1 MERILLLLL
10 AGLLGY
16 LVYLIFAPFLVPLAW
31 GVVLTLMLFPLHR
44 RIRARITRPNLAAL
58 VSTLLLTAIIVAPTL
73 TVAGVFTAQAL
84 QIAQEAQQDWQAG
97 ELPFGRYLQVVP
109 FERILDW
116 LGQYGVTE
124 DEVHEQVSNGM
135 HWLAGFLARQAGRIA
150 RNVIVFIFDL
160 FFTLF
165 VAFYLFRD
173 GGHVV
178 ELMRQALPIEDA
190 YREGIFYIAHSV
202 LQASVFSSL
211 IVAAAQGILGGLIF
225 WLLGLKAAVLWG
237 VIMAFF
243 ALLPIVGP
251 WIIWLP
257 AALFL
262 LGTGHYLRAGL
273 LLVLGTLIISGVDNV
288 LRPILISGRSQMNGL
303 LVFIG
308 ILGGIA
314 AFGMVG
320 LVLGPILM
328 ALADAVL
335 QTYVSVQTEARL
347 LQESQ

>member
-16 LVYLIFAPFLVPLAW
+16 LVYLIFSPFLVPLAW
-31 GVVLTLMLFPLHR
+31 GIVLTLMLFPLHR
-44 RIRARITRPNLAAL
+44 RIRERITRPNLAAL
-58 VSTLLLTAIIVAPTL
+58 VSTLLLTVIIVAPTL

-84 QIAQEAQQDWQAG
+84 QIAQEAQEDWQGG
-97 ELPFGRYLQVVP
+97 EMPFGRYLQVIP
-109 FERILDW
+109 FQRMLDW

-124 DEVHEQVSNGM
+124 DQVREQVSNGM
-135 HWLAGFLARQAGRIA
+135 RGLAGFLARQAGRVA
-150 RNVIVFIFDL
+150 RNVLVFIFDL
-160 FFTLF
+160 FVTLF

-173 GGHVV
+173 GGHLL

-202 LQASVFSSL
+202 LEASVFSSL

-262 LGTGHYLRAGL
+262 LGTGQYIKAVF
-273 LLVLGTLIISGVDNV
+273 LLVLGTLIISGVDNI

-335 QTYVSVQTEARL
+335 QTYVAVQAEARL
-347 LQESQ
+347 AQESQ